1 MRYFPRYS
9 YRKITLVEHNG
20 RRWGECVHSE
30 LVTQGATIYN
40 FNLRLSPFVCIQT
53 RVQLSSKPQNAP
65 ANKSTTIFFATKRKL
80 RCVCCDLYLLK
91 KTQYLWPFI
100 LLMVTKSDDIPRGS
114 LVRCSCVWIKRTSP
128 SGLVNFSGEFG
139 WFSSTAVYDVL
150 WGLLSACFVH
160 QRNTMA
166 ISRRHEGSVSRHEI
180 NFQIW

>member
-9 YRKITLVEHNG
+9 YRKITLLEHNG

-30 LVTQGATIYN
+30 LVTQGATIFN

-80 RCVCCDLYLLK
+80 RCVCFDLYLLK

-100 LLMVTKSDDIPRGS
+100 LLMVTKPDDIPRGS

-128 SGLVNFSGEFG
+128 SGLVNFSGEFRVI
-139 WFSSTAVYDVL
+139 FFHCCLRCIMAVVERMFCTSTQHDGNL
-150 WGLLSACFVH
+150 SQTRGLG
-160 QRNTMA
+160 Q
-166 ISRRHEGSVSRHEI
+166 
-180 NFQIW
+180 